1 MTSIGAQTS
10 SLSQLSL
17 KSEVLKKNQEATEE
31 TPEKSAISTPTE
43 GIKVSL
49 SGVGLQ
55 KAADRGN
62 ANQDIEESGL
72 PDSAQ
77 RILKMIREIKQKIAE
92 KQAELQALMTD
103 QSTSPELKQSQ
114 IRAVQTAL
122 NGLTSSLLIANA
134 SLEKLSKNGSLSDA
148 QSQQASMLA
157 MKG

>member
-31 TPEKSAISTPTE
+31 TPEKSAISAPTE

-55 KAADRGN
+55 KAADSGN